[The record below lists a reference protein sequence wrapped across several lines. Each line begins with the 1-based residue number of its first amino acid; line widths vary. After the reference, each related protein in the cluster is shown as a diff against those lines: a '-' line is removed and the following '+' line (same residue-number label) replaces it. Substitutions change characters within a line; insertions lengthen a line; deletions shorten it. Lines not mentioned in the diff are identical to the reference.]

1 MTSSLGTL
9 FVFTGLHRPITQIL
23 SALRSASDCR
33 GWSLRSAHFMI
44 QLGLQRKTIWQH
56 AFYLN
61 HLTTWI
67 VPFRAHKMWRVLH
80 KMLHKTDMFS
90 SIIIAKL
97 LNQFKADRNVNY
109 SLWKDICRDLLAKV
123 LEMQRCSRNSSTP
136 NLWSMCC
143 SFEPVCFSSPHC
155 LVFLL
160 PRWCRITT

>member
-1 MTSSLGTL
+1 MTSSLVTL
-9 FVFTGLHRPITQIL
+9 FAFTGLHRPITQIL

-44 QLGLQRKTIWQH
+44 QLGLQHKTIWQH

-61 HLTTWI
+61 HLATWI
-67 VPFRAHKMWRVLH
+67 VPFRAHVLH
-80 KMLHKTDMFS
+80 KMLHKTDTFS
-90 SIIIAKL
+90 SVIIAKL
-97 LNQFKADRNVNY
+97 LNPFKADRNVNY

-123 LEMQRCSRNSSTP
+123 LEMQRWSRNSSTP
-136 NLWSMCC
+136 NLWNMCC
-143 SFEPVCFSSPHC
+143 SFEPVCFRSPHC